1 MHPYPPQSQPAHSLP
16 HDIHSSHP
24 LPPTTSYQSAPPASQ
39 LPSMSAPPP
48 SSGYPDPYGHTTPVE
63 PVPSSASPVQE
74 VKSAEQQALSR
85 ENLKAYSTTDGT
97 RRYAYVPNPPAPRP
111 SASIPRASM
120 LLFELVGNG

>member
-16 HDIHSSHP
+16 HEIHPQLP
-24 LPPTTSYQSAPPASQ
+24 LPPTTTYPPAQSGSQ

-48 SSGYPDPYGHTTPVE
+48 STGYPDPYGHTAPVE
-63 PVPSSASPVQE
+63 PVPTSASPVQE

-97 RRYAYVPNPPAPRP
+97 RRYAYVSNNPFFFFCPALAP
-111 SASIPRASM
+111 SPSRRHSQR
-120 LLFELVGNG
+120 LT